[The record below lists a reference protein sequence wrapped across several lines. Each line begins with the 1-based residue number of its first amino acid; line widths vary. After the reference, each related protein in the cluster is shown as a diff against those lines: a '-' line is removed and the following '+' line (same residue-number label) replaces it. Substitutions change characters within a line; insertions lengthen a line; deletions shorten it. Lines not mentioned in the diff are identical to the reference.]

1 MTIEKLTFKDADRL
15 GIRKA
20 QHLFDNHWG
29 VSVLKADKGS
39 KADGS
44 GIIYSSVEP
53 RTYEVA
59 VIVGYNSNDW
69 TLADNRPKKIPSD
82 EWPVFAHLNEEDV
95 DSLME
100 RVSNFE
106 PPF

>member
-15 GIRKA
+15 GI
-20 QHLFDNHWG
+20 
-29 VSVLKADKGS
+29 
-39 KADGS
+39 
-44 GIIYSSVEP
+44 

>member
-1 MTIEKLTFKDADRL
+1 MTMKKLNFKEPDQL

-29 VSVLKADKGS
+29 VSVLGVDAGS
-39 KADGS
+39 KAAED
-44 GIIYSSVEP
+44 GIIYASVEP
-53 RTYEVA
+53 LTYEVA
-59 VIVGYNSNDW
+59 VIVGHDSNDW
-69 TLADNRPKKIPSD
+69 TLADNNVPQTFGN
-82 EWPVFAHLNEEDV
+82 EWPIFAHMDEDGV